1 MNLRQ
6 ISMNGAGPMT
16 AAFGANG
23 IPMRIALGV
32 ILVVCGLF
40 LGILSTTGDTVKIG
54 IGLGLLGG
62 TFLLAVPRLVIW
74 LVLALGLSTGAL
86 VSLAG
91 PQYARLPWAISLL
104 SFCLWPLALFSLLQQ
119 RRMPPFVWLA
129 LVFVVLCVT
138 ASVLDWY
145 SLQEFASGFK
155 RYFQA
160 YGLLFAL
167 AALPLTA
174 DDMRRW
180 RVLLLT
186 IALMQLPFALYEF
199 LVLVPLRGGL
209 ASGSDALD
217 VVAGTFGAN
226 LNGGSANAEMAAF
239 LLIAAGFLGMRW
251 RAGLLSTPAYLAC
264 TLVCLVPLGLGET
277 KIVVLLLPML
287 AFVLLRREFFRAPMR
302 YLPALLVFLAI
313 TVALAYIYV
322 TVMMKSTFSTVLA
335 DTLRYNLEYIGYGH
349 AYLNRS
355 TVLSFWWE
363 RHNWHDPLVL
373 LFGHGIGSSFWAP
386 DNPIAGHIGR
396 HFPYYSIDLTAIAAL
411 LWDVGVIGTL
421 LFLSVI
427 GTAWHAA
434 GRVRRDSPDPGAR
447 ADATAIQG
455 GLAILLV
462 YLFYS
467 SSAVNLLP
475 FQILIATMLGYLAWM
490 YRTLPATSA
499 SPAGG
504 ARQHGRYGHR
514 FDQHQ

>member
-6 ISMNGAGPMT
+6 FPMHGAGTM
-16 AAFGANG
+16 AAVPAAGG
-23 IPMRIALGV
+23 IPLRIVLGV
-32 ILVVCGLF
+32 ILVACGLF

-74 LVLALGLSTGAL
+74 LVLVLGLSTGAL

-104 SFCLWPLALFSLLQQ
+104 SFCLWPLALFGLMQQ
-119 RRMPPFVWLA
+119 RRVPAFVWLA
-129 LVFVVLCVT
+129 LAFVVLCVT
-138 ASVLDWY
+138 ASVLDWQ

-155 RYFQA
+155 RYFQT

-167 AALPLTA
+167 TALPLTA

-180 RVLLLT
+180 RMLLLV

-209 ASGSDALD
+209 ASGSDSLD

-226 LNGGSANAEMAAF
+226 LSGGSANAEMAAF
-239 LLIAAGFLGMRW
+239 LLIAAGFLGLRW
-251 RAGLLSTPAYLAC
+251 RAGLIGTPAYLAC
-264 TLVCLVPLGLGET
+264 TFVCMIPLGLGET
-277 KIVVLLLPML
+277 KIVVLLMPML

-302 YLPALLVFLAI
+302 YLPALFAFFAI
-313 TVALAYIYV
+313 AAVLAYIYV
-322 TVMMKSTFSTVLA
+322 TVMMRSTFSAVLA
-335 DTLRYNLEYIGYGH
+335 DTLRYNLEHIGYGH

-363 RHNWHDPLVL
+363 RHNWHDPLAM

-411 LWDVGVIGTL
+411 LWDVGVLGTL

-427 GTAWHAA
+427 GAAWHAA

-455 GLAILLV
+455 GLAIILV

-490 YRTLPATSA
+490 YKSLPETSA
-499 SPAGG
+499 ATPG
-504 ARQHGRYGHR
+504 AVRQPGHHGN
-514 FDQHQ
+514 